1 MKAPHD
7 AKRLKK
13 KKKKAGVARALGA
26 PEAKFRSTIK
36 GYRPELAMRL
46 FELFSQL
53 DLFGLTGGVGAGAA
67 ILTRS
72 RNRVRLWDKQ
82 RHAEWVREGIE
93 TIPPFDERKLWERT
107 HKQRRAEYQP
117 FFIDG
122 PTIAERVARR
132 SK

>member
-1 MKAPHD
+1 MSVGGRFVEAIH
-7 AKRLKK
+7 
-13 KKKKAGVARALGA
+13 ALQHCDQL
-26 PEAKFRSTIK
+26 
-36 GYRPELAMRL
+36 RP
-46 FELFSQL
+46 
-53 DLFGLTGGVGAGAA
+53 FGLTGGVGAGAA

-93 TIPPFDERKLWERT
+93 TIPPFDERELWART
-107 HKQRRAEYQP
+107 HKRRRAEYQP